1 VSVPSF
7 PPHRPGSGAEAP
19 NGGAIDGRQPHPRI
33 VARTPIS
40 TMLRVEEIKANLE
53 EYFLPVI
60 WAQTAS
66 ATVSRG
72 PRRSKGSGEQLLEP
86 RPFLRR
92 NSSRRG
98 IHTPER
104 GSQTTS
110 WPPIAS
116 VGEERC
122 WRVWTAAASS
132 SVMKNPRP
140 GTTTR
145 MSCEAPDEYGHE
157 APRLRNLYP
166 HDPGPTET
174 ERRGPTPRYKA
185 R

>member
-1 VSVPSF
+1 M
-7 PPHRPGSGAEAP
+7 
-19 NGGAIDGRQPHPRI
+19 NCGGARVSSRPCHRRRQSHCNPVHQS
-33 VARTPIS
+33 PIERL
-40 TMLRVEEIKANLE
+40 LRVEEIKANLE

-174 ERRGPTPRYKA
+174 ERRGPTPGYKA